1 MARTN
6 LTPQRRAYPRTFS
19 LDQDANELLRELC
32 PNSKGM
38 GLLLSELVRKEAL
51 ERVGRPQLVA
61 ALRNETNKI
70 D

>member
-6 LTPQRRAYPRTFS
+6 ATPQRRSYPRCFS
-19 LDQDANELLRELC
+19 LDPDANELLRELC
-32 PNSKGM
+32 PNSKGL

-51 ERVGRPQLVA
+51 ERAGRPQLLA
-61 ALRNETNKI
+61 ALRHEARKI

>member
-6 LTPQRRAYPRTFS
+6 LTPVRRSWPRTFS

-51 ERVGRPQLVA
+51 ERVGRPQLLA
-61 ALRNETNKI
+61 ALRGEASNS